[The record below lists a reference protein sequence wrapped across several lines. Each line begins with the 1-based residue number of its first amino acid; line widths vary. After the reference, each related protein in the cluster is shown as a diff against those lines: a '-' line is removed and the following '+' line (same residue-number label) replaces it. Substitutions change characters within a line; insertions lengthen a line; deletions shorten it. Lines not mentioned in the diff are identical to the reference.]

1 MDPRCQCEKV
11 VADSVGQDKKA
22 GGGVRGGVQ
31 TERRREGGVRGRREG
46 RGGSSLLPGVQ
57 LHAMRFCG
65 GGSVGSPLWPLFLAA
80 CLLRSSPSLDG
91 DGKRFHR
98 AFLPSQRRKGG
109 SYSTVQYS
117 HSILGSAAAWCFGE
131 KRKDEWDR
139 TAGEAAVR
147 GPTVPVSLP
156 CHPLPAVSRSR
167 CQWARG
173 DRIIRGPFPVPVR
186 RFQVLPLAGRE
197 KQLCRFALL
206 HCGGSGD
213 SGVAAAGLRAV
224 AGRH

>member
-31 TERRREGGVRGRREG
+31 TERRREGGVRGQREG

-117 HSILGSAAAWCFGE
+117 TATASSARRLRGVLGRRERTNGTGQRGKPQFVGPRCRLACRAITARGVPVPLSVGTRGSDHQRSFSGASAAVPGFAPC
-131 KRKDEWDR
+131 R
-139 TAGEAAVR
+139 TGK
-147 GPTVPVSLP
+147 TIVSL
-156 CHPLPAVSRSR
+156 
-167 CQWARG
+167 
-173 DRIIRGPFPVPVR
+173 
-186 RFQVLPLAGRE
+186 
-197 KQLCRFALL
+197 RFA
-206 HCGGSGD
+206 S
-213 SGVAAAGLRAV
+213 LR
-224 AGRH
+224 GEW